1 MKVVALNGS
10 ARKDGNTAILLNLV
24 LDELKKEDIRTEL
37 IQLAGQSIAGC
48 RACYKC
54 FKNKDLRCAVKKDI
68 LNDLLEKMED
78 ADGILLGS
86 PTYFSDVS
94 AGMRAFIE
102 RCGFVARAND
112 YMFKRKV
119 GASVVAVR
127 RAGAIPAFNSMNL
140 FLHYMLKRKVGAS
153 VVAVRRAGAIPAF
166 SSMNLFLH
174 YMQMVMPGSSYWSIG
189 IGRDPGDV
197 LKDEEGIQTMKTLGE
212 NMAWLLKKLHS

>member
-1 MKVVALNGS
+1 MHVVALNGS

-24 LDELKKEDIRTEL
+24 IDELKKEGIQTEL

-48 RACYKC
+48 RACYQC
-54 FKNKDLRCAVKKDI
+54 FKNKDRRCAVKKDI
-68 LNDLLEKMED
+68 LNDLLGKMEV

-94 AGMRAFIE
+94 ASMRAFIE

-112 YMFKRKV
+112 FMFKRKV
-119 GASVVAVR
+119 GAA
-127 RAGAIPAFNSMNL
+127 
-140 FLHYMLKRKVGAS
+140 

-174 YMQMVMPGSSYWSIG
+174 YMQMVMPGSSYWSLG
-189 IGRDPGDV
+189 VGRDPGDV
-197 LKDEEGIQTMKTLGE
+197 LKDEEGIATMKTLGE
-212 NMAWLLKKLHS
+212 NMAWLMKKINA

>member
-10 ARKDGNTAILLNLV
+10 ARKDGNTAILLNTV
-24 LDELKKEDIRTEL
+24 FDELKKEHIKTEL
-37 IQLAGQSIAGC
+37 IQLAGHQIAGC
-48 RACYKC
+48 KACYKC
-54 FKNKDLRCAVKKDI
+54 FQNKDRRCAVKNDY
-68 LNDLLEKMED
+68 LNDILEKMEP

-86 PTYFSDVS
+86 PTYFSDVTS
-94 AGMRAFIE
+94 AMRAFIE

-127 RAGAIPAFNSMNL
+127 RAGAIPAF
-140 FLHYMLKRKVGAS
+140 
-153 VVAVRRAGAIPAF
+153 

-174 YMQMVMPGSSYWSIG
+174 YMQMIMPGSSYWSLG

-197 LKDEEGIQTMKTLGE
+197 LKDEEGIQTMKTLGQ
-212 NMAWLLKKLHS
+212 NMAWLLKKLHTKE